1 MDLEV
6 VSTESWRVLSAE
18 TLRANLRRS
27 ASTEDALLETFIAS
41 ATAYAEKRTKLSI
54 LGRKLRLFLPDWPS
68 EYVELPAPPLR
79 YVADA
84 DPVTAVTVQYRDADG
99 VLTAMPADVLRLVK
113 RPQVWALVPGD
124 TLPPTLQDVPRAVWV
139 TFDVGYASAAAVPAD
154 IADAIVLLAS
164 HRDVNREATLV
175 DPRQSLTSKRVEYG
189 VDELLRPHTI
199 ATRYTPIWA

>member
-6 VSTESWRVLSAE
+6 VSTESWRVLSAA

-27 ASTEDALLETFIAS
+27 TASEDALLETFIAS

-54 LGRKLRLFLPDWPS
+54 LGRTLRLFLPDWPGA
-68 EYVELPAPPLR
+68 YVELPAPPLR
-79 YVADA
+79 YAAGA
-84 DPVTAVTVQYRDADG
+84 DPMTAVTVEYRDPDG
-99 VLTAMPADVLRLVK
+99 ILTAMPADVLRLEK

-124 TLPPTLQDVPRAVWV
+124 SLPPTLQDAPRAVQIE
-139 TFDVGYASAAAVPAD
+139 FDVGYTGAAGVPAD
-154 IADAIVLLAS
+154 IADAIMLLAS

-175 DPRQSLTSKRVEYG
+175 DPRLSLTSKRVEYG
-189 VDELLRPHTI
+189 VDELLRRHMI